1 MLPYDG
7 VRQVPDG
14 FSSSGQN
21 FINFL
26 GLLTSL
32 ASLMAQR
39 VKNPAA
45 MQETRVWSLGW
56 EDSLKEEMATHYS
69 ILAWRIPW
77 TEELGRLQSTGSQSC
92 TTVQLTFTFSRPL
105 CGSVSSSGK
114 WGWEWHSPQ
123 NLPQWLNEIIQGQA
137 LTQRPARSKRC
148 TNVNQI
154 ISPVCSPWRDSIN
167 VTDG

>member
-45 MQETRVWSLGW
+45 MQETRV
-56 EDSLKEEMATHYS
+56 
-69 ILAWRIPW
+69 
-77 TEELGRLQSTGSQSC
+77 
-92 TTVQLTFTFSRPL
+92 
-105 CGSVSSSGK
+105 
-114 WGWEWHSPQ
+114 
-123 NLPQWLNEIIQGQA
+123 
-137 LTQRPARSKRC
+137 
-148 TNVNQI
+148 
-154 ISPVCSPWRDSIN
+154 
-167 VTDG
+167 